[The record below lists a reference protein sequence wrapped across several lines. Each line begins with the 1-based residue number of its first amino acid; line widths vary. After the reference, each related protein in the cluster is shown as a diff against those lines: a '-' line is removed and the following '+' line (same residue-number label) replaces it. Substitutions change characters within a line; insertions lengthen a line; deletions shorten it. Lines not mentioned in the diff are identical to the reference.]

1 MLSAQSLLNHPKL
14 HQPWQPSGL
23 PERGRSQQAGFTE
36 LPAVSDY
43 PQLRGHQAFNGIQ
56 MQFLN
61 EVNELKQLAHAY
73 VGREYDEAIDT
84 FVAKLKAPTDD
95 LLESLLPI
103 YRETRFQ
110 VHQLVGRLKG
120 YQQDSAGGQ
129 QSLSINN
136 CIASVLHNCLD
147 GIDLCLAGVHSRF
160 SRSFPDLEAILHGG
174 LASTFYKLRSDLFRE
189 FIQAFLW
196 QNQREGKIS
205 IAEGMEVHWFNALYN
220 RYCHDLV
227 LPPVDDPWATINLP
241 DELLSGFLQRAP
253 VSVNACTILHRMVDD
268 WSAQLTE
275 ALTVVGCSH
284 WLTGPTSSNENTAI
298 GIDALIS
305 RVFNPVNSLMGTAT
319 DNPLNLDAVMDLC
332 DSESFHLKRHREK
345 MLACITG
352 HFYPTGTTVFAEI
365 LVFGRAKAYIGSIN
379 ELFFWVFDHD
389 QSLRP
394 GQACDFT
401 ADRHTSLKLTH
412 LLSIDFSSWS
422 ASTGHALLTQAM
434 EQTDEPDEIAAF
446 FLDRN
451 VTTQLNAMPQPVGQT
466 LSNQLRDKLLNC
478 TAAFREVLCQKVC
491 SYFVRCGIKAV
502 SGDSLEW
509 LIDTPLLEPV
519 LLGLSRQRID
529 ISRVVQGL
537 NSWQISDWSQQ
548 FPQELLSPDSCRRL
562 FVQAFRL
569 HQSRVLAFLLPT
581 GYCNGLAYIVSGCF
595 LDERGLVSRHQEALI
610 SVFASRGELAG
621 LKYLLSSLQRYASVL
636 EESGLALAPLQVA
649 IIDQRCERGF
659 TALLKAA
666 MYGHADCLQELLN
679 VPGADVN
686 VTNDAGHTPLHLAVL
701 GGHVQCVRVLLHTS
715 DVAVNK
721 KTAEGMT
728 PLNSAVLAGHLD
740 IVRMLL
746 AHTNTEVNESCH
758 NGVAPLLRAVLGDH
772 MEIMRALLAMPGID
786 VNARNN
792 DGLTPLNMAAR
803 KGFTDC
809 VRALLKVPGILVNE
823 ADSDGC
829 SPLNI
834 AAKFGCSDCVR
845 LLSETPGIDVNHA
858 CSKGLTPLFYAVVF
872 GHLGAAE
879 AILVAKNVLVNVMH
893 NGVSPLYYAA
903 YSGCTDIVRALL
915 QTPGILVNSRQAMEG
930 SPLMIAVQKGHWQC
944 VRLLL
949 QVPGIEIN
957 RLDNSGWAPLH
968 YATCGKHWGCLQA
981 LLQTTGI
988 KVNLLTSD
996 GDGHFALGLAAEQG
1010 DLLSLQALLVVPGI
1024 EVNKSGPSGDTAL
1037 HFAACNGH
1045 TQCIEALLQVCGINP
1060 DSRNRL
1066 KQSPLDLAIRGE
1078 FRECIRL
1085 LRSAARA
1092 HRVRKRHL
1100 GDALSPPVKVA
1111 RRSLDQ

>member
-1 MLSAQSLLNHPKL
+1 M
-14 HQPWQPSGL
+14 
-23 PERGRSQQAGFTE
+23 
-36 LPAVSDY
+36 SDY

-412 LLSIDFSSWS
+412 LLSIDFSSWPV
-422 ASTGHALLTQAM
+422 STGHALLTQAM
-434 EQTDEPDEIAAF
+434 EQTDEPDEIVAF

-451 VTTQLNAMPQPVGQT
+451 MTAQLNALPQPVSQA
-466 LSNQLRDKLLNC
+466 LSNQLRDKLLRC
-478 TAAFREVLCQKVC
+478 TGTFREVLCQEVC
-491 SYFVRCGIKAV
+491 SYFVRCGIKTV
-502 SGDSLEW
+502 FGHTLGW
-509 LIDTPLLEPV
+509 LIDTSLLEPM
-519 LLGLSRQRID
+519 LLTLSQRGID
-529 ISRVVQGL
+529 ISGVVRGL
-537 NSWQISDWSQQ
+537 NSCQIADWPRQRLC
-548 FPQELLSPDSCRRL
+548 ELLSPSDCQRL
-562 FVQAFRL
+562 FSQALDRR
-569 HQSRVLAFLLPT
+569 QVRVLAFLLLT
-581 GYCNGLAYIVSGCF
+581 GHCDLQAYSLSGCF
-595 LDERGLVSRHQEALI
+595 LNEHGEPSNRQESLI
-610 SVFASRGELAG
+610 SVFVRYGQSAG
-621 LKYLLSSLQRYASVL
+621 LKYLLSLVQRYT
-636 EESGLALAPLQVA
+636 A
-649 IIDQRCERGF
+649 IIDAPYRVQVAVINQRTKQGF
-659 TALLKAA
+659 TPLLHAA
-666 MYGHADCLQELLN
+666 MDGYVDCLQELLS
-679 VPGADVN
+679 VPGVDVN
-686 VTNDAGHTPLHLAVL
+686 VIDGTGHTPLHLAAL
-701 GGHVQCVRVLLHTS
+701 HGHVQCTRVLLQTGS
-715 DVAVNK
+715 VAVNWK
-721 KTAEGMT
+721 AAGGMT
-728 PLNSAVLAGHLD
+728 PLNNAVFKGHLD

-746 AHTNTEVNESCH
+746 AHTNIAVNEGCQY
-758 NGVAPLLRAVLGDH
+758 GVTPLQRAARTGH
-772 MEIMRALLAMPGID
+772 MEIMRALLAMPGIN
-786 VNARNN
+786 VNTRSSAGWAPLNSAASRGLTDCVQALLAMPGIDANVK
-792 DGLTPLNMAAR
+792 DGDGSTPLNSAAYG
-803 KGFTDC
+803 GFIDC
-809 VRALLKVPGILVNE
+809 VRALLNVPGILVNE
-823 ADSDGC
+823 ADSDGR
-829 SPLNI
+829 SPLSN
-834 AAKFGCSDCVR
+834 AVKNGHSSCVKQ
-845 LLSETPGIDVNHA
+845 LLKVSGVDVNHT
-858 CSKGLTPLFYAVVF
+858 CSRGVKPLFYALWSGRMGTLSAV
-872 GHLGAAE
+872 LA
-879 AILVAKNVLVNVMH
+879 AKNVLVNATH
-893 NGVSPLYYAA
+893 NGVTALQYAA
-903 YSGCTDIVRALL
+903 LSGYTSAVRALL
-915 QTPGILVNSRQAMEG
+915 QA
-930 SPLMIAVQKGHWQC
+930 
-944 VRLLL
+944 
-949 QVPGIEIN
+949 PGIEVN
-957 RLDNSGWAPLH
+957 VLGAFGWTPLH
-968 YATCGKHWGCLQA
+968 YATYRKHWGCVQA
-981 LLQTTGI
+981 LSQATGI
-988 KVNLLTSD
+988 QVNLLTPD
-996 GDGHFALGLAAEQG
+996 EDFALGMAAQSG
-1010 DLLSLQALLVVPGI
+1010 DLRSLQVLLTAPGI
-1024 EVNKSGPSGDTAL
+1024 EVNKSGRLGVTAL
-1037 HFAACNGH
+1037 HLAALYGRVRCV
-1045 TQCIEALLQVCGINP
+1045 EVLLQVRGIDL
-1060 DSRNRL
+1060 DSQDHL
-1066 KQSPLDLAIRGE
+1066 DMSPLDLAVLRK
-1078 FRECIRL
+1078 FSKCALL
-1085 LRSAARA
+1085 LREARA
-1092 HRVRKRHL
+1092 PHVRAAQHP
-1100 GDALSPPVKVA
+1100 GDDSPPPAKRA
-1111 RRSLDQ
+1111 HSSPDQ